1 MAVLVNMATPYFNK
15 VALATLTKNIESKLV
30 NGSSRKPVEP
40 ILSKQAER
48 NEPAKKK
55 GATAKANSKA
65 VDSRSPK
72 SERPQSTSKAGKPE
86 KSKPE
91 LAKQGKQPGTSKSD
105 SAKSTKRP
113 EKPRKPEAKDVKR
126 SRENGKPL
134 ALRQAR
140 EPEPRSKKRGRD
152 GHEKRAPTSDHLDLA
167 AEIRALGGDDADLAL
182 IEDASSNSELEGT
195 GGAVRNEKLTRELK
209 SLVQQLGLKDNAPS
223 DEDSPEDYEPARQE
237 GGAVA
242 SGANGVEI
250 QQNGKAQ
257 APRGKGRLVFEPLAE
272 WHSVSLPTLPEG
284 SQADAIL
291 SSQSIERLSKYAT
304 QLLEEENHIYASKN
318 KPSSSKQFYSAIVTS
333 GTLSDKISALTLS
346 VQESPLH
353 NMAALEQLVKLARK
367 RSRSQAVDVL
377 GALKDLF
384 AAGSLLPSDRQL
396 TTFVAQPCLLGMNLK
411 HWQSDSKL
419 PGSLQKVHL
428 ISWAFEDWLKSIY
441 FEVIK
446 IIEVWCNDQVVFARS
461 KAVDYVFELLRDK
474 PEQEVNL
481 LRLLVNKLGDTEKK
495 IASKASYHLLQLQK
509 PHPKMNGP
517 IISTIESDILFRPNQ
532 SMHAK
537 YYAIITLNQTVLSL
551 DEEDVVRKLL
561 DIYFTLFV
569 TLLSAPN
576 TEPEDK
582 PQYNKKGERQG
593 GGGAPGRKALK
604 KQELAAQR
612 STAAD
617 DQLKERML
625 SAILTGVNRA
635 HPFTSSKDDF
645 FDKHMDTLF
654 KVTHSSNFNTSVQA
668 LMLIQQLATFG
679 NVDRFYRTLYESL
692 LDPRLLTTSKHTL
705 YLNLLFRA
713 VKGDADLKRV
723 KAFTKRMLQTASMHL
738 PSVVCAILYMIRELE
753 KTSPSIQGLLTQ
765 PEDVDGDEQSKAYD
779 AKKRDPHHSNADT
792 SCLWEIMP
800 FVDHFH
806 PSASLFA
813 LRLLENGEVPPKP
826 DLTMHSTAGFLDNFV
841 KQNPKK
847 SHAGARGSSLMQ
859 PLNSG
864 DERALFVPVGYRG
877 DATAFS
883 SENFW
888 KKNAERID
896 PSEAFFHKYYSMKG
910 QGKEAASKKKK
921 KKQTARD
928 GSDEES
934 VADEEDIW
942 KALVDSRPE
951 LEEDDEDVDI
961 DDLESA
967 MGSDDGEGVLD
978 EDLDG
983 GEELA
988 LDEDMS
994 DVLDDD
1000 DELPHDEGQTT
1011 VPETNGRMADG
1022 SGKRKK
1028 KKLKHLPT
1036 FALADEYAH
1045 MLQDEGDD

>member
-1 MAVLVNMATPYFNK
+1 MTMVAPSFNK
-15 VALATLTKNIESKLV
+15 DALATLTKNIESKLT
-30 NGSSRKPVEP
+30 NEDPKKPAK
-40 ILSKQAER
+40 SKQSKEAAKTGVPKRTNVETEVDAEGPEITKR
-48 NEPAKKK
+48 SEKPKKFK
-55 GATAKANSKA
+55 P
-65 VDSRSPK
+65 DLPK
-72 SERPQSTSKAGKPE
+72 SAKQPGPPRSDGRNSTSKSGNSRKSGGNDLK
-86 KSKPE
+86 KSK
-91 LAKQGKQPGTSKSD
+91 
-105 SAKSTKRP
+105 
-113 EKPRKPEAKDVKR
+113 
-126 SRENGKPL
+126 ENSKPL
-134 ALRQAR
+134 ALRQA
-140 EPEPRSKKRGRD
+140 PETQARGKKRGRD
-152 GHEKRAPTSDHLDLA
+152 GREKGAQAGDHAELA

-195 GGAVRNEKLTRELK
+195 GGPLRNDKLSRDLK

-223 DEDSPEDYEPARQE
+223 DEESLEGDGPAQDAE
-237 GGAVA
+237 ESAPATNGATKQQDGKSKA
-242 SGANGVEI
+242 SKE
-250 QQNGKAQ
+250 
-257 APRGKGRLVFEPLAE
+257 KGQLLFKPLAE
-272 WHSVSLPTLPEG
+272 WHSVSLPALPGG
-284 SQADAIL
+284 SLADAVL
-291 SSQSIERLSKYAT
+291 SSQSIDRLFKYAK
-304 QLLEEENHIYASKN
+304 QLLEEENQLYASRN
-318 KPSSSKQFYSAIVTS
+318 KSSSSNQFYSAIVTS

-396 TTFVAQPCLLGMNLK
+396 ITFVAQPGLLGVNLK
-411 HWQSDSKL
+411 HWQSDQKL
-419 PGSLQKVHL
+419 PGSLQKTHL
-428 ISWAFEDWLKSIY
+428 VYWAFEDWLKSIY

-481 LRLLVNKLGDTEKK
+481 LRLLVNKLGDTERK

-517 IISTIESDILFRPNQ
+517 IISNIESDILFRPNQ

-537 YYAIITLNQTVLSL
+537 YYAVITLNQTALSL
-551 DEEDVVRKLL
+551 DEEDIVRKLL

-569 TLLSAPN
+569 KLLSAPDP
-576 TEPEDK
+576 EPEDK
-582 PQYNKKGERQG
+582 PAYNKKGERQG
-593 GGGAPGRKALK
+593 GGGTPGRKAQK
-604 KQELAAQR
+604 KKELADQR

-635 HPFTSSKDDF
+635 HPFASSKDDF

-668 LMLIQQLATFG
+668 LMLIQQLATLG
-679 NVDRFYRTLYESL
+679 SVDRFYRTLYESL

-723 KAFTKRMLQTASMHL
+723 KAFTKRMLQTASMHF
-738 PSVVCAILYMIRELE
+738 PSVVCAILFMIRELE
-753 KTSPSIQGLLTQ
+753 KTSPSIRGLLTQ
-765 PEDVDGDEQSKAYD
+765 PEDIDGDDRSQAYD
-779 AKKRDPHHSNADT
+779 ARKRDPHHSNAEA
-792 SCLWEIMP
+792 SCLWEIAP

-813 LRLLENGEVPPKP
+813 VRLLENGEMPPKP
-826 DLTMHSTAGFLDNFV
+826 DLTMHSTASFLDNFV

-859 PLNSG
+859 PLSTG
-864 DERALFVPVGYRG
+864 DERTLFVPVGHRG
-877 DATAFS
+877 DATSFS

-888 KKNAERID
+888 KKNAEKID

-910 QGKEAASKKKK
+910 RGREAASKKRQKK
-921 KKQTARD
+921 STVRD
-928 GSDEES
+928 GSDEDS
-934 VADEEDIW
+934 VAGEEEIW

-951 LEEDDEDVDI
+951 LEEDDEDADM

-967 MGSDDGEGVLD
+967 MGSEDEEGPLD
-978 EDLDG
+978 EDLG
-983 GEELA
+983 GDEELA
-988 LDEDMS
+988 LDDVMS
-994 DVLDDD
+994 DVFDDD
-1000 DELPHDEGQTT
+1000 DELPQGDSQTM
-1011 VPETNGRMADG
+1011 VPGADLVPVDS

-1028 KKLKHLPT
+1028 RKLKHLPT
-1036 FALADEYAH
+1036 FASAEDYAH
-1045 MLQDEGDD
+1045 MLQGEEDE